1 MKRDTALGHGG
12 LRIWLLVALMAVGCN
27 SHYLTRSAQS
37 ANFVNHPHIGI
48 VPFDNFAGKDM
59 VAAKV
64 TDYFQTMM
72 AGSAQYT
79 VIESGTAYNALR
91 RNRIRS
97 ALLLDS
103 AQIDILAQELKV
115 DYILTGS
122 VLDYS
127 ELDNTYLGKVPQV
140 SFNAR
145 LIDCKTKQTVWTGV
159 SNDTGDRKELL
170 FGVGATRSADELARQ
185 MVQKLVE
192 NLDKHF
198 KK

>member
-1 MKRDTALGHGG
+1 MKRETALGHRG
-12 LRIWLLVALMAVGCN
+12 LRIWLLVALVAAGCN

-37 ANFVNHPHIGI
+37 ANFVSHPRIGV

-72 AGSAQYT
+72 AGRPQYT
-79 VIESGTAYNALR
+79 VIENGTAYNALR

-103 AQIDILAQELKV
+103 AQIEVLAQELKV

-122 VLDYS
+122 VLDYT
-127 ELDNTYLGKVPQV
+127 ELDNTYLGKIPQV

-170 FGVGATRSADELARQ
+170 FGVGVTRSADELARQ
-185 MVQKLVE
+185 MVQRLVE
-192 NLDKHF
+192 NLDTHF

>member
-1 MKRDTALGHGG
+1 MKRVTALGHSG
-12 LRIWLLVALMAVGCN
+12 LWIWLLVALVAVGCN
-27 SHYLTRSAQS
+27 SHYLTQS
-37 ANFVNHPHIGI
+37 AHSVNFVSHPRIGI
-48 VPFDNFAGKDM
+48 VPFDNFAGKDL

-64 TDYFQTMM
+64 ADYFQTIM
-72 AGSAQYT
+72 AGRAQYT
-79 VIESGTAYNALR
+79 VVENGTVYNALR

-103 AQIDILAQELKV
+103 AQIEVLAQELKV

-122 VLDYS
+122 VLDYT

-145 LIDCKTKQTVWTGV
+145 LIDCKSKLTVWTGV

-170 FGVGATRSADELARQ
+170 FGLGATRSADELARQ

-192 NLDKHF
+192 NLEKHF

>member
-1 MKRDTALGHGG
+1 MKKDTALGHGG
-12 LRIWLLVALMAVGCN
+12 LGIWLLIALLAAGCN
-27 SHYLTRSAQS
+27 SHYLTQS
-37 ANFVNHPHIGI
+37 AASASFVSHPRIGI

-59 VAAKV
+59 VAAKI

-72 AGSAQYT
+72 AGSTRYT
-79 VIESGTAYNALR
+79 VIENGTAYDALR

-103 AQIDILAQELKV
+103 AQIELLANELKV

-122 VLDYS
+122 VLDYT
-127 ELDNTYLGKVPQV
+127 ELDNTYLGKIPQV

-145 LIDCKTKQTVWTGV
+145 LIDCKTRQTVWTGV
-159 SNDTGDRKELL
+159 TNDTGDRKELL
-170 FGVGATRSADELARQ
+170 FGVGATRSTDELARQ
-185 MVQKLVE
+185 MVQRLVE
-192 NLDKHF
+192 DLGKHF